1 MLYSSCQQKII
12 EMEGENMEFWYGLG
26 FIVIAALLI
35 LLPTKLRKMKKK
47 PDDDLERFFPENESS
62 KEEPLR
68 H

>member
-1 MLYSSCQQKII
+1 
-12 EMEGENMEFWYGLG
+12 MEFWYGLG

-47 PDDDLERFFPENESS
+47 PDDDLERFFPDNETN

>member
-1 MLYSSCQQKII
+1 
-12 EMEGENMEFWYGLG
+12 MEGENMEFWYGLG

-47 PDDDLERFFPENESS
+47 PDDDLERFFPDNETN